1 MEEFFMNGVQNND
14 LSAIAKQIRYYTID
28 EIATLGVG
36 HIGGSLSIAD
46 LLAVLYFS
54 EMNIDPQNPKM
65 EDRDR
70 LVVSKGHAGPV
81 VYATLAL
88 KGYFPLEM
96 LHTLNKPNTTLPSH
110 CDMLK
115 TPGVDMT
122 AGSLGQGIS
131 CAVGMAKAA
140 KIMQKDCYIYCIIGD
155 GESQEGQVWE
165 ALMAASHLGL
175 DNLIIF
181 LDYNHMQ
188 IDGTTDNIMNID
200 KPADRFA
207 SFGFD
212 VYDID
217 GHDIDAIQNSIHSAK
232 TKKGVPSIVVMNTV
246 KGKGVSFVEAAKVD
260 CHSMTFTEEQK
271 QQALAELV

>member
-1 MEEFFMNGVQNND
+1 MNGDQNTD
-14 LSAIAKQIRYYTID
+14 LAAIAKKIRYYTTD

-65 EDRDR
+65 ESRDR
-70 LVVSKGHAGPV
+70 LVVSKGHAGPA
-81 VYATLAL
+81 VYAALAL
-88 KGYFPLEM
+88 RGYFPIEALY
-96 LHTLNKPNTTLPSH
+96 TLNQPGTMLPSH

-115 TPGVDMT
+115 TPGIDMT

-140 KIMQKDCYIYCIIGD
+140 KILKNNCYIYCILGD

-165 ALMAASHLGL
+165 ALMAASHFKL

-181 LDYNHMQ
+181 YDYNHMQ
-188 IDGTTDNIMNID
+188 IDGTTDDIMSVAN
-200 KPADRFA
+200 PVERFK
-207 SFGFD
+207 SFGFN

-217 GHDIDAIQNSIHSAK
+217 GHNVDVIRQTIRAAK
-232 TKKGVPSIVVMNTV
+232 ENKGSPAMVVMNTC
-246 KGKGVSFVEAAKVD
+246 KGKGISFVEQAKVA
-260 CHSMTFTEEQK
+260 CHNMTFNAEQK
-271 QQALAELV
+271 QAALKELE